1 MDIALPASDVRAGA
15 DTRPR
20 AHAARA
26 ATVIDNAAYFVA
38 ARDAMLRAR
47 RSILLLGWGF
57 DPRTSLVQE
66 GAEDG
71 WPTRLGP
78 FLAALAERR
87 PEVEIRLLIWD
98 MALFMS
104 AANAFYPQRAAG
116 WFRDGR
122 VRFRLD
128 RSVPAG
134 ACHHQKLLIVDGA
147 LAFCGG
153 GDLMADRWDTAA
165 HTDGNARR
173 RLPSGSCYCPRHEV
187 MLLLEGPAAVA
198 LDAVARERWLRA
210 TGEALVAAPAD
221 GASCWPASVGAEA
234 ADIPVSIAR
243 TDPYAPAGP
252 ILEIERAYRDA
263 IASARRLIYLENQ
276 YFTATAAGDALAARL
291 SEPDG
296 PAVVVITSRA
306 STGFADAL
314 TMDSARD
321 ALIARLRE
329 ADRHR
334 RFHVY
339 APLTPGGKPVNVH
352 SKVMVVDD
360 RILCVGS
367 ANLNNR
373 SFGYDTECNVALEA
387 PPGPAGAAARR
398 MIGAARDRL
407 LAHFLGGSPRALGD
421 TIASDADLAALLAGL
436 DDGAHRRLAPLHR
449 VAPSRLGA
457 AIARYC
463 IGDPFGPADAWR
475 PWRRSGSR
483 AALRDPQRRD
493 HRQMV

>member
-1 MDIALPASDVRAGA
+1 MDIALPASDARAGA
-15 DTRPR
+15 DTPPTAR
-20 AHAARA
+20 AARA
-26 ATVIDNAAYFVA
+26 ATVIDNAAYFAA

-47 RSILLLGWGF
+47 RSVLLLGWGF
-57 DPRTSLVQE
+57 DPRTTLVAE
-66 GAEDG
+66 GADDG

-78 FLAALAERR
+78 FLAMLAERR

-104 AANAFYPQRAAG
+104 AANGFSAQRASRL
-116 WFRDGR
+116 FRGGP
-122 VRFRLD
+122 VRFQLD
-128 RSVPAG
+128 ASVPTG
-134 ACHHQKLLIVDGA
+134 ACHHQKLLVIDGS

-165 HTDGNARR
+165 HSDRNGRR
-173 RLPSGSCYCPRHEV
+173 RLPSGTCYCPRHEV
-187 MLLLEGPAAVA
+187 MLLLEGPAAAA
-198 LDAVARERWLRA
+198 LDAVARERWFRA
-210 TGEALVAAPAD
+210 TGEKLAATPPGD
-221 GASCWPASVGAEA
+221 ESCWPATVVAEA
-234 ADIPVSIAR
+234 ADIPVSIAL

-252 ILEIERAYRDA
+252 VLEIERAYREA

-276 YFTATAAGDALAARL
+276 YFTAAALGDALAARL

-296 PAVVVITSRA
+296 PAIVVVTPRA

-314 TMDSARD
+314 TMDRARD
-321 ALIARLRE
+321 ALIARLRA

-339 APLTPGGKPVNVH
+339 APLTPGGEPVNVH

-407 LAHFLGGSPRALGD
+407 FAHFLGGSPRALGD
-421 TIASDADLAALLAGL
+421 TIASDTDLAALLAEL
-436 DDGAHRRLAPLHR
+436 DDGAHRRLAPLR
-449 VAPSRLGA
+449 RAAPGRLGA
-457 AIARYC
+457 AIARLC
-463 IGDPFGPADAWR
+463 IGDPFSPADAWR
-475 PWRRSGSR
+475 PWRRSVGR
-483 AALRDPQRRD
+483 ATFGDPQRRD
-493 HRQMV
+493 HRQVV